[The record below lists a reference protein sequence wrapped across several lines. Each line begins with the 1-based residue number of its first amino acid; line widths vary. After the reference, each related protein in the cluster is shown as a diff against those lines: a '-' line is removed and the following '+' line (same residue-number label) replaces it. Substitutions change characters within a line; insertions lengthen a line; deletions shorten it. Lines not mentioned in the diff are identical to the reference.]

1 MIKQAGVALAAAV
14 VAFVGFQS
22 NAEAG
27 ARLRF
32 GFYPYEPAYGGYY
45 YYGQPYFV
53 PGSEY
58 YYYQPRRRAYA
69 YEYEPDYYEPQ
80 PDSEEQEGTYTPSPR
95 TKKANLPGLKTQ
107 TTRKQSGPVS
117 CEKAR
122 KIVSDYGFTQVEPK
136 SCEGKVYAFNA
147 RRDGKPFSIKMSA
160 ASGELTEVKKQ

>member
-22 NAEAG
+22 SAEAG

-45 YYGQPYFV
+45 YYGQPYFA
-53 PGSEY
+53 PGPEY

-80 PDSEEQEGTYTPSPR
+80 PDSEEPDTTYAPPP
-95 TKKANLPGLKTQ
+95 TKKSNLPGLKTQ
-107 TTRKQSGPVS
+107 TIRKQSGPVS
-117 CEKAR
+117 CDKAK

-136 SCEGKVYAFNA
+136 SCEGKVYAFSA